1 MITFTILLVVAL
13 VVIGLAILVL
23 GAVGATGIVLF
34 GDLAICALIIVG
46 IVKLITRKK
55 RR

>member
-1 MITFTILLVVAL
+1 MITFMILLVVAL
-13 VVIGLAILVL
+13 LIIGLAILVV

-34 GDLAICALIIVG
+34 GDLAICVLIIIG
-46 IVKLITRKK
+46 IVKLITKKK